1 MFGNKEAGVITFS
14 YDTKDLFNDVGILS
28 AYMTKNLSAEK
39 GSLLDEYAFT
49 DDEWDIFKV
58 CLKQA
63 VPNIYESM
71 LKMASGITDAF
82 DAEKTVTGDEAA
94 GLERKAGT
102 YVEFNINDIGAYN
115 VNVLSLVDATLR
127 ECLKYGTLAEFYSTC
142 IHADLASMSRSKY
155 LDNIQLLNQRLFQLK
170 KKPVITP
177 Y

>member
-1 MFGNKEAGVITFS
+1 MFGNKEIGVITFS
-14 YDTKDLFNDVGILS
+14 YDIKDLFNDVGILS

-71 LKMASGITDAF
+71 LKMASGVTDAF
-82 DAEKTVTGDEAA
+82 GAEVTLVGDETE
-94 GLERKAGT
+94 GLKRKAGT
-102 YVEFNINDIGAYN
+102 YVELSINDNGAYN
-115 VNVLSLVDATLR
+115 ANVLSLVDATLR
-127 ECLKYGTLAEFYSTC
+127 ECLKHGTLAEFYSTC
-142 IHADLASMSRSKY
+142 IHADLYAAARDKY
-155 LDNIQLLNQRLFQLK
+155 LANVQQLNQRLFQLK